1 MICLNRGRLWRD
13 YLTASTGETIIERS
27 SQQIRDELLVIRC
40 RRRDLAAWDELVS
53 LWNDRLLY
61 FVRRLIDHEQDAA
74 NVLQE
79 VWLSAFRGIGA
90 LKQDS
95 RLAPWLYTVARRS
108 AMNHYRGRFAQSDA
122 FAADVIDADDLANKN
137 DVQLDLE
144 NAELVHFGL
153 GKLELHHREILTL
166 YFLDDLTIG
175 EIAAVLEVPS
185 GTVKSRLSKAR
196 RELRRVL
203 TEEVTRHER

>member
-1 MICLNRGRLWRD
+1 MNRGRLRRD
-13 YLTASTGETIIERS
+13 YFTASTGVLIIERT
-27 SQQIRDELLVIRC
+27 SQQIRDELLVMRC

-53 LWNDRLLY
+53 CWNDRLLY

-79 VWLSAFRGIGA
+79 AWLSAFRGIGG
-90 LKQDS
+90 LKQDA
-95 RLAPWLYTVARRS
+95 RLAPWLYTIARRA
-108 AMNHYRGRFAQSDA
+108 AMNHYRGRFARNEA
-122 FAADVIDADDLANKN
+122 MAADVLDSDEVADEN
-137 DVQLDLE
+137 DDRLELE

-153 GKLELHHREILTL
+153 GRLELHDREILTL
-166 YFLDDLTIG
+166 YFLDDLTIA
-175 EIAAVLEVPS
+175 EIAAVLEIPS

-203 TEEVTRHER
+203 TQEASRHER